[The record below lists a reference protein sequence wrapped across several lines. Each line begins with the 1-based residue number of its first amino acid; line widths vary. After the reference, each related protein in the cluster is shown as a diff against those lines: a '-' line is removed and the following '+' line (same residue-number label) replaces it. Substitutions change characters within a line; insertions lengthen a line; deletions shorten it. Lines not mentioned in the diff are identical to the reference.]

1 MRSDLEGVLGDTKAL
16 TFDLFGTVLDLG
28 GSLTPYIADFL
39 KEHGCDKDAAEFW
52 SQLRYRQRIEQYQD
66 SLVDLGHSGYLETV
80 EKAFSYV
87 CRLNGLDPER
97 SAIKKWMESWQ
108 MLSPFPECVDA
119 LNRLKT
125 RFKLVA
131 LSNGNPWFLDHLVK
145 NRIRYDF
152 DAVLSVELAGS
163 FKPHP
168 GVYRRAARELDM
180 EVGELIM
187 VSANSFDVMGARTC
201 GLRGAYVN
209 RYSLPFED
217 THERYMPDVTVT
229 NFTELADV
237 LVG

>member
-1 MRSDLEGVLGDTKAL
+1 MQSELEKVFAGTKAL

-28 GSLTPYIADFL
+28 GSLTPYISDFL
-39 KEHGCDKDAAEFW
+39 KEHGSDKDAAEFW

-97 SAIKKWMESWQ
+97 STIKKWMESWQ

-119 LNRLKT
+119 LDRLKS

-145 NRIRYDF
+145 NRIKYDF

-229 NFTELADV
+229 NFTELADA

>member
-1 MRSDLEGVLGDTKAL
+1 MKPELQPTKAL

-28 GSLTPYIADFL
+28 GNLTPYIADFL
-39 KEHGCDKDAAEFW
+39 KVHGSDADPDQFW
-52 SQLRYRQRIEQYQD
+52 AHLRYRQRIEQYQD
-66 SLVDLGHSGYLETV
+66 SLVELGHSGYLETV

-87 CRLNGLDPER
+87 TRLNGLDPTRE
-97 SAIKKWMESWQ
+97 AIKEWMESWK
-108 MLSPFPECVDA
+108 MLSPFPEVVDA
-119 LNRLKT
+119 LGRLSS

-145 NRIRYDF
+145 NRIKYDF
-152 DAVLSVELAGS
+152 DGVLSVELAGA
-163 FKPHP
+163 FKPYP

-217 THERYMPDVTVT
+217 THPRYMPDVTVS

-237 LVG
+237 LLS